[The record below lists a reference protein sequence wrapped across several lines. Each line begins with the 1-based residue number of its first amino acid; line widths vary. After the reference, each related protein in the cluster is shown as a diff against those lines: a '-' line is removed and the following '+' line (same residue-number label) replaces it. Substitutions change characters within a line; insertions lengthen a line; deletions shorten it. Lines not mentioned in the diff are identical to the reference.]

1 MNKIRKETKGLF
13 QCCWINHEDTAVDS
27 GLEDDWKCIIQVNIE
42 LNLVLTTAP
51 FKPQYERSCY

>member
-51 FKPQYERSCY
+51 FKPQ